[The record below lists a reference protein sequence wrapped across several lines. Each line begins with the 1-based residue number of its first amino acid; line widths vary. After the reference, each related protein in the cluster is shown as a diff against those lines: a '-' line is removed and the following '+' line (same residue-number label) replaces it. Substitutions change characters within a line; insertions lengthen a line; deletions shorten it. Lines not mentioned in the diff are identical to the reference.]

1 MVFVMSEAIPDCKPY
16 LDYLDKEM
24 TLLGVL
30 STFCV
35 GFASIVLD
43 RVVTNLDKVT
53 FFKTLWEEHIT
64 SVLAGSVLLL
74 LAAWIFY
81 KQRSDIA
88 YFYGGIAM
96 SMATPPAVGEWNIAN
111 WLKEADSWNTWIYY
125 RLGVYSLLLGFLFYS
140 HAVYRTIYPAL
151 PKQYVP
157 FTLIAA
163 VIVLRGA
170 WLTVLSSTYR
180 YAEKPSKAFSLKT
193 FWSDWKQRG
202 EQGVDESPESSA
214 SHN

>member
-1 MVFVMSEAIPDCKPY
+1 MVFVMSEASPDCKPY
-16 LDYLDKEM
+16 LEYLDKEM

-43 RVVTNLDKVT
+43 RVATNMDKIT
-53 FFKTLWEEHIT
+53 LFKTLWDEHVT
-64 SVLAGSVLLL
+64 SLLVGSVLLL

-96 SMATPPAVGEWNIAN
+96 TMAKPPAAGEWNITN
-111 WLKEADSWNTWIYY
+111 WLREADSWSTWMYY

-140 HAVYRTIYPAL
+140 HAVYRTIYPAF
-151 PKQYVP
+151 PKQYLL
-157 FTLIAA
+157 FTSIAVCFSSA
-163 VIVLRGA
+163 GSLVYRSCQHLPLRGKA
-170 WLTVLSSTYR
+170 VQSILPQNVQERL
-180 YAEKPSKAFSLKT
+180 EKT
-193 FWSDWKQRG
+193 RG
-202 EQGVDESPESSA
+202 A
-214 SHN
+214 SH

>member
-1 MVFVMSEAIPDCKPY
+1 MHERIKELDYGSAFRHGGHQARNISPSHFPFGALMCRCRQVYPCAMVFVMSEAIPDCKPY

-43 RVVTNLDKVT
+43 RIVINLDKVT

-81 KQRSDIA
+81 KQRSD
-88 YFYGGIAM
+88 
-96 SMATPPAVGEWNIAN
+96 
-111 WLKEADSWNTWIYY
+111 
-125 RLGVYSLLLGFLFYS
+125 
-140 HAVYRTIYPAL
+140 
-151 PKQYVP
+151 
-157 FTLIAA
+157 
-163 VIVLRGA
+163 
-170 WLTVLSSTYR
+170 
-180 YAEKPSKAFSLKT
+180 
-193 FWSDWKQRG
+193 
-202 EQGVDESPESSA
+202 
-214 SHN
+214 